1 VPLVRTVSVPA
12 GVVGIDQMPARIAL
26 LHILHMAAESSRAAV
41 ANRCE
46 GFSLLGVENMPPLCE
61 EVFLVSAEDIGHFGP
76 IVHRFGGTEFAA
88 PTRSSEPSISSG
100 LLVERMAASL
110 TCR

>member
-1 VPLVRTVSVPA
+1 MA
-12 GVVGIDQMPARIAL
+12 ARIAL

-41 ANRCE
+41 ANRSE
-46 GFSLLGVENMPPLCE
+46 GFSLLGVENMPPPGE
-61 EVFLVSAEDIGHFGP
+61 EVFFVSAKDVGHLGP
-76 IVHRFGGTEFAA
+76 IVHRVGGTSFPA